1 MRTKQKFKT
10 VADAE
15 DFLRRAGYTHQE
27 QHANQQF
34 WERAS
39 WTAVI
44 EVTKN
49 RVTVDYI

>member
-10 VADAE
+10 VLDAE
-15 DFLRRAGYTHQE
+15 NFLRRAGYTHQE
-27 QHANQQF
+27 QHAGGQF

-44 EVTKN
+44 EVS
-49 RVTVDYI
+49 RGCVTVDYI